1 MTNNCQPR
9 LLRFNHLPTL
19 YRQWITTNPFDTL
32 WFRREMDRL
41 FSGPPYVAATE
52 GTASTCS
59 SYGRFERSFT
69 LPRRVD
75 AERVNASCENGVLS
89 IVLPRAEEAR
99 PHRIQVATANGRP
112 QIDAK

>member
-52 GTASTCS
+52 GAASTCS
-59 SYGRFERSFT
+59 SG
-69 LPRRVD
+69 
-75 AERVNASCENGVLS
+75 
-89 IVLPRAEEAR
+89 
-99 PHRIQVATANGRP
+99 ATAGSSAASRCLAGWMP
-112 QIDAK
+112 SGSMLPARTAC

>member
-1 MTNNCQPR
+1 
-9 LLRFNHLPTL
+9 
-19 YRQWITTNPFDTL
+19 
-32 WFRREMDRL
+32 
-41 FSGPPYVAATE
+41 
-52 GTASTCS
+52 
-59 SYGRFERSFT
+59 
-69 LPRRVD
+69 VD